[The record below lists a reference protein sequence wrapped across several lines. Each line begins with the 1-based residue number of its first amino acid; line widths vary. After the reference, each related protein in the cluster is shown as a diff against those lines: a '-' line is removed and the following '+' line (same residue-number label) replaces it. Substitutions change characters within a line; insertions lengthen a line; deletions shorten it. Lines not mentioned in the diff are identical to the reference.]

1 MANDIRDAVKHVVK
15 EEHLKAG
22 SEVSNDTAMTMLND
36 VWREVYA
43 KQHKYSDAPVSASS
57 MKVAADELSKEL
69 KAYGIKDIE
78 FYDSNNDGKAD
89 KNDAVAVKKG
99 IIFGNS
105 DYKLGDRPTAA
116 EPGPMQIRQIKEYNK
131 DPRDIKIQGY

>member
-1 MANDIRDAVKHVVK
+1 MANDIEVAVKHAVEK
-15 EEHLKAG
+15 QHLKPG
-22 SEVSNDTAMTMLND
+22 TEVSNEAAMTMMND
-36 VWREVYA
+36 VWKEVA
-43 KQHKYSDAPVSASS
+43 QKQSKWTDKPVSADT
-57 MKVAADELSKEL
+57 MKVAADKLSNSLQK
-69 KAYGIKDIE
+69 YGVKDIE